1 MALERVR
8 LRHDW
13 DPAPPGDCGRFIIR
27 DRTDGE
33 PGVAVIL
40 ADGDNDYR
48 TITSAQLRSKL
59 SSAQ

>member
-1 MALERVR
+1 MTGILHRQGTTA
-8 LRHDW
+8 
-13 DPAPPGDCGRFIIR
+13 GFNIR

-40 ADGDNDYR
+40 ADGE
-48 TITSAQLRSKL
+48 TTTAHITSAQLRSKL